1 MTLNYAVYVAP
12 PYPFVRKNGEK
23 ALWSPTSCTL
33 IYGEKSAVLVDIP
46 PTGVQANEL
55 ANWIDSKI
63 PGKRLETVYITH
75 AHGDHWFGLP
85 TLRKRFPGL
94 SAVTPTSVIGQI
106 HDQITVP
113 WIDTWRSY
121 FPSQIEEPFEL
132 PNPLPPGNEFKLE
145 GHTLKAIEVG
155 HSDTQGTTILW
166 VPALKLA
173 VCGDVVYGN
182 VHQMLAE
189 ANTPELQ
196 AEWIRAIDTVEAL
209 KPDFVVSG
217 HKMEEDSDEIFH
229 LANTRKYIQDFT
241 GIVKKSNNTD
251 EIYTAMLKLYPDR
264 YNPMVLYW
272 GAIGAYES
280 LFDSKKA

>member
-1 MTLNYAVYVAP
+1 MPLKYAVYVAP
-12 PYPFVRKNGEK
+12 PFPFQRVSGEK

-55 ANWIDSKI
+55 ADWIQSKI

-85 TLRKRFPGL
+85 TLRKRFPTL
-94 SAVTPTSVIGQI
+94 SAITPLSVIEHIHEQISPPWINVWNGFFPGQI
-106 HDQITVP
+106 D
-113 WIDTWRSY
+113 
-121 FPSQIEEPFEL
+121 EPFEL
-132 PNPLPPGNEFKLE
+132 PTSLPPANEFTLE

-155 HSDTQGTTILW
+155 HSDTQGTTVLW
-166 VPALKLA
+166 VPSLKLA

-196 AEWIRAIDTVEAL
+196 AEWLRAIDTVEAL

-229 LANTRKYIQDFT
+229 LSNTRKYIQDFT
-241 GIVKKSNNTD
+241 AIVKKSKNAD
-251 EIYTAMLKLYPDR
+251 EIYSAMLKLYPNR

-272 GAIGAYES
+272 GAVGAYES
-280 LFDSKKA
+280 LFDSGKA